1 MAAKRLAGGSTNI
14 DTLNEF
20 VSALIAEDT
29 RSADAALEGIKL
41 KDNEFGRG
49 YRKALLGMRIAL
61 FEKNV
66 DSLIYKTLKG
76 GMLVKDR
83 KDIQTEFRS
92 RRNTPF
98 ASEHE
103 KGFYA
108 AWKDVLRLVDTNLK
122 SG

>member
-14 DTLNEF
+14 EALNDF

-29 RSADAALEGIKL
+29 RSADSALEAIKL
-41 KDNEFGRG
+41 KENEFGRG
-49 YRKALLGMRIAL
+49 YRKALLGMRVAL

-83 KDIQTEFRS
+83 REIQTEFRS

-98 ASEHE
+98 ASEFE

-108 AWKDVLRLVDTNLK
+108 AWKDVLRLVDTNFK